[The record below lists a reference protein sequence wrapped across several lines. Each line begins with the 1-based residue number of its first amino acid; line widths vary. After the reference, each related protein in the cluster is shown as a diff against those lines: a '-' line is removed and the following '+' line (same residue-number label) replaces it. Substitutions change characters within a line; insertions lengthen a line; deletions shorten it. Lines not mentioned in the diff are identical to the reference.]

1 MRIISGKN
9 KGQRIS
15 FPKNLPVRP
24 TTDIAKEGLFNII
37 SNNYSFEDISVIDLF
52 AGSGNISYEFYSRGA
67 QKVLAVDNN
76 SKCTNFIIKQSKSL
90 EMNISVVKRNVYKF
104 LEHNIVNT
112 DIFFAD
118 PPYSTDMQKLNSIV
132 ELVINSEMLNDQGV
146 LIIEH
151 FKKINFSDHKRIVDS
166 RTYGDSSFSFFK

>member
-24 TTDIAKEGLFNII
+24 TTDMAKEGLFNII
-37 SNNYSFEDISVIDLF
+37 SNNYNFEHISVIDLF
-52 AGSGNISYEFYSRGA
+52 AGSGNISYEFYSRGV
-67 QKVLAVDNN
+67 QKVLAIDNN
-76 SKCTNFIIKQSKSL
+76 SKCTSFIIKQSKSL
-90 EMNISVVKRNVYKF
+90 KMNISVVKRNVYKF
-104 LEHNIVNT
+104 LENNRVNA

-118 PPYSTDMQKLNSIV
+118 PPYSIDIQKLNSII
-132 ELVINSEMLNDQGV
+132 ELVVNSEMLNDQGV

>member
-37 SNNYSFEDISVIDLF
+37 SNNYNFEDISVIDLF

-67 QKVLAVDNN
+67 QKVLAIDNN
-76 SKCTNFIIKQSKSL
+76 SKCINFITKQSKSL

-104 LEHNIVNT
+104 LEHNIVNA

-118 PPYSTDMQKLNSIV
+118 PPYSTDMQKLNSII
-132 ELVINSEMLNDQGV
+132 ELVVNSQMLNVQGV

>member
-24 TTDIAKEGLFNII
+24 TTDMAKEGLFNII
-37 SNNYSFEDISVIDLF
+37 SNNYNFEDISVIDLF
-52 AGSGNISYEFYSRGA
+52 AGSGNISYEFYSRGV
-67 QKVLAVDNN
+67 QKVLAIDNN
-76 SKCTNFIIKQSKSL
+76 SKCTSFIIKQSKSL
-90 EMNISVVKRNVYKF
+90 KMNISVVKRNVYKF
-104 LEHNIVNT
+104 LENNRVNA

-118 PPYSTDMQKLNSIV
+118 PPYSIDIQKLNSII
-132 ELVINSEMLNDQGV
+132 ELVLNSEMLNDKGV

>member
-24 TTDIAKEGLFNII
+24 TTDMAKEGLFNII
-37 SNNYSFEDISVIDLF
+37 SNNYNFENISVIDLF
-52 AGSGNISYEFYSRGA
+52 AGSGNISYEFYSRGV
-67 QKVLAVDNN
+67 QKVLAIDNN
-76 SKCTNFIIKQSKSL
+76 SKCTSFIIKQTKSL
-90 EMNISVVKRNVYKF
+90 KMNISVVKRNVYKF
-104 LEHNIVNT
+104 LENNRVNA

-118 PPYSTDMQKLNSIV
+118 PPYSIDMQKLNSII
-132 ELVINSEMLNDQGV
+132 ELVLNSEMLNDQGV

-151 FKKINFSDHKRIVDS
+151 FKKISFLNHKRIVDS

>member
-37 SNNYSFEDISVIDLF
+37 SNNYNFEDISVIDLF
-52 AGSGNISYEFYSRGA
+52 AGSGNISYEFYSRGV
-67 QKVLAVDNN
+67 QKVLSVDNN

-90 EMNISVVKRNVYKF
+90 EMGISVVKRNVYKF
-104 LEHNIVNT
+104 LEHNRVNA

-118 PPYSTDMQKLNSIV
+118 PPYSTDMQKLNSII
-132 ELVINSEMLNDQGV
+132 ELVVNSQMLNDQGV

>member
-24 TTDIAKEGLFNII
+24 TTDMAKEGLFNII
-37 SNNYSFEDISVIDLF
+37 SNNYNFEDISVIDLF
-52 AGSGNISYEFYSRGA
+52 AGSGNISYEFYSRGV
-67 QKVLAVDNN
+67 QKVLAIDNN
-76 SKCTNFIIKQSKSL
+76 SKCTSFIIKQSKSL
-90 EMNISVVKRNVYKF
+90 KMNISVVKRNVYKF
-104 LEHNIVNT
+104 LENNRVNA

-118 PPYSTDMQKLNSIV
+118 PPYSENMKKLNSII
-132 ELVINSEMLNDQGV
+132 ELVLNSEMLNDKGV

-151 FKKINFSDHKRIVDS
+151 FKKINFLDHKRIVDS
-166 RTYGDSSFSFFK
+166 RTYGDSALSFFK

>member
-24 TTDIAKEGLFNII
+24 TTDMAKEGLFNII
-37 SNNYSFEDISVIDLF
+37 SNNYNFEDISVIDLF
-52 AGSGNISYEFYSRGA
+52 AGSGNISYEFYSRGV
-67 QKVLAVDNN
+67 QKVLAIDNN
-76 SKCTNFIIKQSKSL
+76 SKCTSFIVKQSKSL
-90 EMNISVVKRNVYKF
+90 KMNISVVKRNVYKF
-104 LEHNIVNT
+104 LENNRVNA

-118 PPYSTDMQKLNSIV
+118 PPYSIDIQKLNSII
-132 ELVINSEMLNDQGV
+132 ELVVNSEMLNDQGV

>member
-24 TTDIAKEGLFNII
+24 TTDMAKEGLFNII
-37 SNNYSFEDISVIDLF
+37 SNNYNFEDISVIDLF
-52 AGSGNISYEFYSRGA
+52 AGSGNISYEFYSRGV
-67 QKVLAVDNN
+67 QKVLAIDNN
-76 SKCTNFIIKQSKSL
+76 SKCTSFIIKQSKSL
-90 EMNISVVKRNVYKF
+90 KMNISVVKRNVYKF
-104 LEHNIVNT
+104 LENNRVNA

-118 PPYSTDMQKLNSIV
+118 PPYSIDIQKLNSII
-132 ELVINSEMLNDQGV
+132 ELVVNSEMLNDQGV

>member
-1 MRIISGKN
+1 MRIISGEN

-37 SNNYSFEDISVIDLF
+37 SNNYNFNEISVIDLF
-52 AGSGNISYEFYSRGA
+52 AGSGNISYEFYSRGV
-67 QKVLAVDNN
+67 QKILAVDNN
-76 SKCTNFIIKQSKSL
+76 YKCTCFITKQSKSL
-90 EMNISVVKRNVYKF
+90 EMNISVVKRNVYEF
-104 LEHNIVNT
+104 LQHNRVNA

-118 PPYSTDMQKLNSIV
+118 PPYSENMKKLNSII
-132 ELVINSEMLNDQGV
+132 ELVLNSEMLNDKGV

-151 FKKINFSDHKRIVDS
+151 FKKINFLDHKRIVDS

>member
-24 TTDIAKEGLFNII
+24 TTDMAKEGLFNII
-37 SNNYSFEDISVIDLF
+37 SNNYNFEDISVIELF
-52 AGSGNISYEFYSRGA
+52 AGSGNISYEFYSRGV
-67 QKVLAVDNN
+67 QKVLAIDNN
-76 SKCTNFIIKQSKSL
+76 SKCTSFIIKQSKSL
-90 EMNISVVKRNVYKF
+90 KMNISVVKRNVYKF
-104 LEHNIVNT
+104 LENNRVNA

-118 PPYSTDMQKLNSIV
+118 PPYSIDIQKLNSII
-132 ELVINSEMLNDQGV
+132 ELVVNSEMLNDQGV

>member
-24 TTDIAKEGLFNII
+24 TTDMAKEGLFNII
-37 SNNYSFEDISVIDLF
+37 SNNYNFEDISVIDLF
-52 AGSGNISYEFYSRGA
+52 AGSGNISYEFYSRGVR
-67 QKVLAVDNN
+67 KVLAIDNN
-76 SKCTNFIIKQSKSL
+76 SKCTSFIIKQSKSL
-90 EMNISVVKRNVYKF
+90 KMNISVVKRNVYKF
-104 LEHNIVNT
+104 LENNRVNA

-118 PPYSTDMQKLNSIV
+118 PPYSIDIQKLNSII
-132 ELVINSEMLNDQGV
+132 ELVVNSEMLNDQGV

>member
-24 TTDIAKEGLFNII
+24 TTDMAKEGLFNII
-37 SNNYSFEDISVIDLF
+37 SNNYNFEDISVIDLF
-52 AGSGNISYEFYSRGA
+52 AGSGNISYEFYSRGV
-67 QKVLAVDNN
+67 QKVLAIDNN
-76 SKCTNFIIKQSKSL
+76 SKCTSFIIKQSKSL
-90 EMNISVVKRNVYKF
+90 KMNISVVKRNVYKF
-104 LEHNIVNT
+104 LENNRVNA

-118 PPYSTDMQKLNSIV
+118 PPYSIDIQKLNSII
-132 ELVINSEMLNDQGV
+132 ELVVNSQMLNDQGV